1 MYKKSSEKKIL
12 KLIFEIKS
20 LNSYE
25 MNKYIYIYTCRME
38 TNLYRHILRT
48 PNQFNNKKKKNIL
61 HVCMY
66 ILDDSLNGK
75 KSSWNAQC
83 SKCVE

>member
-48 PNQFNNKKKKNIL
+48 PNQFNNKKKKHL
-61 HVCMY
+61 ACMY
-66 ILDDSLNGK
+66 
-75 KSSWNAQC
+75 
-83 SKCVE
+83 VYTR